1 MRSPSL
7 TRRDFA
13 RLFAAGG
20 SAALL
25 AHPAVRE
32 LAAAAPRRPVRAGGA
47 VDWEAVRDRFLL
59 PRELSVLNAA
69 NLCPSPTAVLQSL
82 HDDTERLD
90 REPVPTF
97 RTEMHGVKE
106 RARELLATHLRVSPE
121 EILITRNT
129 SEANNWVSAG
139 LDLEPG
145 DEVVIL
151 DDNHPSNNLAWKAR
165 ARRFGYAVKEV
176 AQVNPHPGAD
186 WYVEAFRGALTSRT
200 RVLAFTHLTNTSGD
214 LLPAA
219 ELCRMAREH
228 GVLTLMDGAQTFGLL
243 DVDLSAIQPD
253 FYTGSAHKWPCGP
266 METGVLFV
274 SRRVQD
280 RLWPSLYSAYTGA
293 TPLARTHEGMGQR
306 DEPAIRAFGREIEF
320 LDSIG
325 QDAIEARS
333 RGLANELMEGL
344 GKLGGV
350 RFWTS
355 PEPERRAAVV
365 SFDPAGLDPGRTVAA
380 LEADGIVASPS
391 PGAGR
396 PGIRLSP
403 HFYNSSDDV
412 GRAVDAIRRYMRSG
426 L

>member
-25 AHPAVRE
+25 THPAVRE
-32 LAAAAPRRPVRAGGA
+32 LAAITPSRPVRAAGA

-59 PRELSVLNAA
+59 PRDLSVLNAA
-69 NLCPSPTAVLQSL
+69 NLCPSPAAVLQSVY
-82 HDDTERLD
+82 DDTERLD
-90 REPVPTF
+90 RDPVPTF

-106 RARELLATHLRVSPE
+106 RTRELLATHLRASPE

-139 LDLEPG
+139 LDLKPG

-176 AQVNPHPGAD
+176 GQVNPHPGAD
-186 WYVEAFRGALTSRT
+186 WYVEAFRDALTSRT

-228 GVLTLMDGAQTFGLL
+228 DVLTLMDGAQTFGLL
-243 DVDLSAIQPD
+243 DVDLSEIRPD

-266 METGVLFV
+266 KETGVLFV
-274 SRRVQD
+274 SSAVQD

-306 DEPAIRAFGREIEF
+306 DEPAIRAFGRQIEF
-320 LDSIG
+320 LGSIG
-325 QDAIEARS
+325 QDAVEARS
-333 RGLANELMEGL
+333 RELATGLMEGL
-344 GKLGGV
+344 GKLEGV

-355 PEPERRAAVV
+355 SDPERRAAVV
-365 SFDPAGLDPGRTVAA
+365 SFDPAGLDPGKTVAA
-380 LEADGIVASPS
+380 LESDGIVASPS

-396 PGIRLSP
+396 PGIRFSP
-403 HFYNSSDDV
+403 HFYNTFEDV
-412 GRAVDAIRRYMRSG
+412 ERGVDAIGRYMRSG